1 MAPNSLLLAACLLA
15 CCASLTLAG
24 DRILPTVS
32 PACKDQFNT
41 IIKEQYAGDAECADL
56 IKKAMNTAPTTAADC
71 PGGKE
76 AAAGSAVQKCMS
88 KNEVGRE
95 ACRQQWQQSQ
105 QSAGGG
111 GRGRWS
117 LLQQQAGSNTGSAD
131 SAMHAKHTPERCMLR
146 LCLQKAKAA
155 WTTFIKG
162 CEILNVNEVS
172 CPVLLDPELLVW
184 QPDLLQHH
192 QQQPSSTLL
201 ALPDMHE
208 PSLVV
213 GTLLMPP
220 LCVWCCCCCCSARVL
235 ARLRLL
241 PTPSRRASPASTV

>member
-111 GRGRWS
+111 GEGALVIAAAAGRQQHRVSRLSDARKTHTREMYVALVSAESKGGMDDLHQGLRDPQRERGELPS
-117 LLQQQAGSNTGSAD
+117 AAG
-131 SAMHAKHTPERCMLR
+131 P
-146 LCLQKAKAA
+146 
-155 WTTFIKG
+155 
-162 CEILNVNEVS
+162 
-172 CPVLLDPELLVW
+172 
-184 QPDLLQHH
+184 
-192 QQQPSSTLL
+192 
-201 ALPDMHE
+201 
-208 PSLVV
+208 
-213 GTLLMPP
+213 
-220 LCVWCCCCCCSARVL
+220 
-235 ARLRLL
+235 
-241 PTPSRRASPASTV
+241 